1 MRSPLLLLFLIL
13 FGALSGCNTT
23 ERVVDFTPDAMGT
36 MQSANMDV
44 ASLRSTHGN
53 VDGVYLKYDQ
63 TLEHNVSIAFTSTIP
78 HWKFYHIVDRSRL
91 VLNPAAPEMAT
102 FRLELP
108 SDTRLEQALLRV
120 QTVGSTGT
128 SYTADDLLEET
139 GPDGQTIYTFNYPSV
154 GEGTIIHESYEL
166 NRTDLERNPPVL
178 HDIPLQYEL
187 PTESLTFQYI
197 YPIWWQVQVKD
208 LSMNQP
214 LNYERVEDA
223 ERRKIILRYADQN
236 IPAFTAGAN
245 GPYFKQ
251 AAPYFQL
258 HVTNMSMG
266 SALRYRGA
274 EDWTEFAKDY
284 RKYAVDPNARLSRSI
299 KKTSDQLIGFKSTN
313 QDRVET
319 LLNYFVDNIRL
330 SESGKQRSHDAVLD
344 RGEGNAFMVTGLMQA
359 MLHTANIDSEYLL
372 VHPAYEGYFDPEFY
386 SDVQLREP
394 ALGVF
399 VDGEQYYVL
408 PGRQRSLTEA
418 IPAYY
423 AGQTAMVITSDGF
436 GGFTEVVSNQV
447 TEAPMPIAIADR
459 GTLGNNGN
467 QNANQVET
475 PPASDPAPEPA
486 IDTTPPPVQQPV
498 TQPEVDP
505 APANPPPQ
513 TSTGNGSLT
522 QPVSTVGGG
531 VVGSPIGNQ
540 PANAQPPPPDP
551 SPAVTVVT
559 DPAPATDAL
568 PEWVGSIKRNLGGWT
583 WVVASRTNLPDAE
596 EVANSYIDLYR
607 QGVSVDVLAGQS
619 NGVTRYRIAIGQYST
634 RNLAESDRARLGRAL
649 PGDAW
654 MLKVEANM

>member
-23 ERVVDFTPDAMGT
+23 ERVVDFTPDAMST
-36 MQSANMDV
+36 MQPANVDI

-78 HWKFYHIVDRSRL
+78 HWKFYHIVDRSRM

-108 SDTRLEQALLRV
+108 PNTRLEQALLRV
-120 QTVGSTGT
+120 QSVGSTGIA
-128 SYTADDLLEET
+128 YTAGDLLEET
-139 GPDGQTIYTFNYPSV
+139 GPEGQTIYTFNYPNV
-154 GEGTIIHESYEL
+154 AEGTIIHESYEL
-166 NRTDLERNPPVL
+166 NRTDLERDPPVL
-178 HDIPLQYEL
+178 HDLPLQYDL

-197 YPIWWQVQVKD
+197 YPIWWQVRVKD

-214 LNYERVEDA
+214 LNYERIEDA

-236 IPAFTAGAN
+236 VPAFTAEAN

-258 HVTNMSMG
+258 QVTNMSMG
-266 SALRYRGA
+266 SALRYRAA

-330 SESGKQRSHDAVLD
+330 NESGKQRSHDAVLD
-344 RGEGNAFMVTGLMQA
+344 RGEGNAYMVTGLMQA
-359 MLHTANIDSEYLL
+359 MLRTANIDSEYLL
-372 VHPAYEGYFDPEFY
+372 VHPAFEGYFDPEFY

-418 IPAYY
+418 IPPYY
-423 AGQTAMVITSDGF
+423 AGQTAMVITSEGF
-436 GGFTEVVSNQV
+436 GGFTEVFSNQV
-447 TEAPMPIAIADR
+447 TGAPAPIAIADR
-459 GTLGNNGN
+459 GSLGNNAS
-467 QNANQVET
+467 QNAV
-475 PPASDPAPEPA
+475 PPASDPTPTPVN
-486 IDTTPPPVQQPV
+486 DTTPPPVTQQDI
-498 TQPEVDP
+498 DP

-513 TSTGNGSLT
+513 TNTDNGSLT
-522 QPVSTVGGG
+522 PPVPTGGG

-540 PANAQPPPPDP
+540 PVNAQPPPPEP
-551 SPAVTVVT
+551 EPAVTVVT
-559 DPAPATDAL
+559 DPAPAADAL
-568 PEWVGSIKRNLGGWT
+568 PEWVGSIKRNQGGWT
-583 WVVASRTNLPDAE
+583 WVVASRTTLPDAE

-607 QGVSVDVLAGQS
+607 QGISVDVLAGQS

-634 RNLAESDRARLGRAL
+634 RNLAESDRSRLGTAL
-649 PGDAW
+649 PSDAW

>member
-23 ERVVDFTPDAMGT
+23 ERVVDFTPDAMNT
-36 MQSANMDV
+36 MQSANVDA
-44 ASLRSTHGN
+44 ASLRSTYGN
-53 VDGVYLKYDQ
+53 VDGVYLKYNQ

-78 HWKFYHIVDRSRL
+78 HWKFYHIVDRSRV
-91 VLNPAAPEMAT
+91 VLNPASPEMTT

-108 SDTRLEQALLRV
+108 PDTRLEQALLRV
-120 QTVGSTGT
+120 QSVGSTGT
-128 SYTADDLLEET
+128 SYTANDLLEET
-139 GPDGQTIYTFNYPSV
+139 GAEGQTIYTFNYPSV
-154 GEGTIIHESYEL
+154 AEGTIIHESYEL
-166 NRTDLERNPPVL
+166 NRMDLERDPPVL
-178 HDIPLQYEL
+178 HDIPLQYDI

-214 LNYERVEDA
+214 LNYERIEDA
-223 ERRKIILRYADQN
+223 DRRKIILRYADQN
-236 IPAFTAGAN
+236 IPAFTAGEH

-266 SALRYRGA
+266 SALRYRAA

-284 RKYAVDPNARLSRSI
+284 RKYAVDPGSRLSRSI
-299 KKTSDQLIGFKSTN
+299 QKTSDQLIGFKSTN

-330 SESGKQRSHDAVLD
+330 NEDGKQRSHDAVLD

-418 IPAYY
+418 MPVYY
-423 AGQTAMVITSDGF
+423 AGQTAMVITSEGF
-436 GGFTEVVSNQV
+436 GGFTEVFSNQV
-447 TEAPMPIAIADR
+447 TGTPMPIAIADR
-459 GTLGNNGN
+459 GTLGNGNPNGN
-467 QNANQVET
+467 QTAM
-475 PPASDPAPEPA
+475 PPASDPAPVA
-486 IDTTPPPVQQPV
+486 DTTPPPVQQPV
-498 TQPEVDP
+498 PEPRVDP
-505 APANPPPQ
+505 EPDNPQPQ
-513 TSTGNGSLT
+513 VDNGSLT

-540 PANAQPPPPDP
+540 PVNTQLPPPDP
-551 SPAVTVVT
+551 APAVTVVT
-559 DPAPATDAL
+559 EPVPSNDAL
-568 PEWVGSIKRNLGGWT
+568 PEWVGSIKRNQGGWT
-583 WVVASRTNLPDAE
+583 WVVASRTTLPDAE
-596 EVANSYIDLYR
+596 EVANSFIDLYR
-607 QGVSVDVLAGQS
+607 QGISVDVLAGQS

-634 RNLAESDRARLGRAL
+634 RNLAESDRARLGAAL
-649 PGDAW
+649 PSDAW